1 MIHDGYLEVVGA
13 ADENSSEETR
23 TQPSCVR
30 PMQLKCLTA
39 STCHWRFPDAVTLL
53 PRLPSFQAPL
63 CTFPNLRFRCQS
75 ATGEGAD
82 FGLSGCQAWLRRAS
96 SQAQPVRDIKSSRLN
111 VLIFFFFKWSSKWF
125 SWSLENPSCCNQR
138 ASQYSCLEKS
148 PAYSSSSVRSRHL
161 SNGQSDQKRSWN
173 RIRLSCNEWRISWM

>member
-1 MIHDGYLEVVGA
+1 MLILYIIYTYNIYIITIIINIIIIYYLNYILCYVMIHDGYLEVVGA

-30 PMQLKCLTA
+30 PIQLKCLTA

-111 VLIFFFFKWSSKWF
+111 VLIFFFFKWSSK
-125 SWSLENPSCCNQR
+125 
-138 ASQYSCLEKS
+138 
-148 PAYSSSSVRSRHL
+148 
-161 SNGQSDQKRSWN
+161 
-173 RIRLSCNEWRISWM
+173 